1 MSFYIFKIDTGEYQ
15 GIRLTPPT
23 DQEPNLIGIEH
34 TPETIAQMSKPFE
47 HILVDGQIV
56 EGDPLPKPVPFEV
69 PVWKLRYVLEQLG
82 LENSVSAA
90 IEQLDEP
97 MRGAAIKLWNFGNS
111 VERNS
116 PTVSL
121 IKQILTIDDA
131 QADQIFINADSIVL

>member
-1 MSFYIFKIDTGEYQ
+1 MNFYLFNNEGQYE
-15 GIRLTPPT
+15 GIRGTVPDPEENLTAIVQT
-23 DQEPNLIGIEH
+23 E
-34 TPETIAQMSKPFE
+34 ETIAQMSTPFQ
-47 HILVDGQIV
+47 HILVNGQIV
-56 EGDPLPKPVPFEV
+56 NGDPLPKQVPFEV

-82 LENSVSAA
+82 LENSVSDA